1 MFTCLREQEVVMVFG
16 IIGDYALECWA
27 VLREASSFVL
37 FGFLVAGV
45 LKALLP
51 DAWLSRHLGG
61 RGPFSVFK
69 AALIGVPLPLCS
81 CGVVP
86 AALGLRRQGAGPGA
100 TTAFMISTPETGADS
115 LAITWA
121 MIDPLMTVLRPI
133 SAFITATVAG
143 LAANLLPERLLR
155 TVPAAQAEASAEAGC
170 SCGAACGMPA
180 SAFAGMKPPRPCL
193 SKRLRLG
200 LGDAFGEM
208 LADVG
213 GWLLLGILI
222 AGAISLF
229 VPQDFFTRA
238 LGGELASML
247 VMLLVGIPMYVCA
260 SSSTPI
266 AASLLLKGLSPGAAL
281 VFLLSGP
288 ATNATTIT
296 VMIRSFGP
304 ALTAVYVASI
314 AVCSLVFG
322 LLANR
327 LYTALGF
334 DIHAVLG
341 SVDGVLP
348 AWFEAGSAL
357 LLLALILRAVLER
370 RKCGRQPAPGLA
382 ASGRLL

>member
-1 MFTCLREQEVVMVFG
+1 MFIRLCERKVNMDTG
-16 IIGDYALECWA
+16 IVSQYALECWA
-27 VLREASSFVL
+27 VLREAAPFVL
-37 FGFLVAGV
+37 LGFLVAGL

-51 DAWLSRHLGG
+51 ETWMSRHLGG
-61 RGPFSVFK
+61 RGPLSVLK

-100 TTAFMISTPETGADS
+100 TTAFLISTPETGVDS
-115 LAITWA
+115 LAVTWA
-121 MIDPLMTVLRPI
+121 MIDPLMTVLRPV
-133 SAFITATVAG
+133 SAFVTATVAG
-143 LAANLLPERLLR
+143 LAANILPERFLR
-155 TVPAAQAEASAEAGC
+155 AGPPAPVAQGC
-170 SCGAACGMPA
+170 CCGGACAP
-180 SAFAGMKPPRPCL
+180 SPTISAGMNLKRPGL
-193 SKRLRLG
+193 VARLRG
-200 LGDAFGEM
+200 GQGEAFGEM

-213 GWLLLGILI
+213 GWLLAGILI

-229 VPQDFFTRA
+229 LPEDFFVSG
-238 LGGELASML
+238 LGGEFSSML
-247 VMLLVGIPMYVCA
+247 AMLLVGVPLYVCA

-296 VMIRSFGP
+296 VMARSFGP

-314 AVCSLVFG
+314 AVCSLVVG

-327 LYTALGF
+327 LYAALGF

-341 SVDGVLP
+341 TVDEILP
-348 AWFEAGSAL
+348 ALFEAGCAL
-357 LLLALILRAVLER
+357 LLLALIFRAALAQ
-370 RKCGRQPAPGLA
+370 RKCMMQRSANLA
-382 ASGRLL
+382 APD

>member
-1 MFTCLREQEVVMVFG
+1 MDLRIVV
-16 IIGDYALECWA
+16 DYALECWA
-27 VLREASSFVL
+27 VLREAAPFVL
-37 FGFLVAGV
+37 LGFLVAGL

-51 DAWLSRHLGG
+51 DAWMSRHLGG
-61 RGPFSVFK
+61 RGSLSVFK

-121 MIDPLMTVLRPI
+121 MIDPLMTALRPI
-133 SAFITATVAG
+133 SAFVTATMAG

-155 TVPAAQAEASAEAGC
+155 AVPAASVAATAGSGC
-170 SCGAACGMPA
+170 SCGGACGLSGHESAGTNPA
-180 SAFAGMKPPRPCL
+180 RPGL
-193 SKRLRLG
+193 ARRLRLS
-200 LGDAFGEM
+200 LGDAFGDM

-229 VPQDFFTRA
+229 VPQDFFTSA
-238 LGGELASML
+238 LGGELTSML
-247 VMLLVGIPMYVCA
+247 AMLLVGIPMYVCA

-296 VMIRSFGP
+296 VMTRSFGP

-327 LYTALGF
+327 IYAALGF

-341 SVDGVLP
+341 SVDKVLP
-348 AWFEAGSAL
+348 EWFEVGSAL
-357 LLLALILRAVLER
+357 LLLGLILRAVLEHG
-370 RKCGRQPAPGLA
+370 K
-382 ASGRLL
+382 SGHHH